1 MSHGIP
7 SAASPPLPHTIP
19 GSVPRHRAAAGIP
32 LCGAAPKPQ
41 DGPPPLPPECPGHPW
56 GCPRF
61 PRSCSLRLPHP
72 PWDAPPPGP
81 IAFSLPHPRLPQRPH
96 SSDAQQHH
104 PRCVPPQGSVRL
116 CVCRRRRRCPPPPL
130 PFMPQRP
137 YSSSIRTQINTPPAK
152 SPSIHPWG
160 TLRAAPSPP
169 ARMGHSQPSIVQ
181 KGGTQPPPAPTLPPL
196 RDDAPPPVPPP
207 PHFAMPMDGG
217 SGPSQW
223 GWGRPSGGCWGV
235 LHSDDAAGG
244 ALPGCGG
251 LSGGALLMPIAVGG
265 FCPRGDD
272 WVGGSLMMLF
282 TRVVGGG
289 GSSQPPHNTTL
300 QRAMPWGPDVAPPTG
315 SLPILLLLL
324 SSAVPQRGGGV
335 LPTPI
340 SPSNHPHLAAG
351 GGHPTIPHPIG

>member
-1 MSHGIP
+1 MPYSIL
-7 SAASPPLPHTIP
+7 SAALE
-19 GSVPRHRAAAGIP
+19 R
-32 LCGAAPKPQ
+32 C
-41 DGPPPLPPECPGHPW
+41 PPLPPCVPGLQLCPMASPAPHPRL
-56 GCPRF
+56 CPTPSPAPSPGTGQLQESHSAALPQSRRMDPPRY
-61 PRSCSLRLPHP
+61 PRSAPGIPGAAPASPGAALCGCRTPLGTP
-72 PWDAPPPGP
+72 PPPGP

-196 RDDAPPPVPPP
+196 RDDAPLPVPPP

-289 GSSQPPHNTTL
+289 GSSKPP
-300 QRAMPWGPDVAPPTG
+300 P
-315 SLPILLLLL
+315 
-324 SSAVPQRGGGV
+324 
-335 LPTPI
+335 
-340 SPSNHPHLAAG
+340 
-351 GGHPTIPHPIG
+351 